1 MEDVMRDIR
10 KLKDRQDDLSD
21 SLNKLS
27 DKVSL
32 IFNRW
37 PSIRNIII
45 MTFASWTNWYLDT

>member
-1 MEDVMRDIR
+1 MSLMEDVMRDIR

-32 IFNRW
+32 IFNRR
-37 PSIRNIII
+37 PSIHNMIIVA
-45 MTFASWTNWYLDT
+45 FAS